1 MTHGTLVI
9 GSQAQKFDFY
19 DAVTL
24 EKLGEL
30 SDILPQPHEVTY
42 DSKRGLLY
50 VAICYRSGGY
60 AEDNAK
66 GHELAVIDV
75 AKMEVVDYIELA
87 PYFGPHDVEYDG
99 ATDLIY
105 TGVES
110 VAGLPGDDRNGLLI
124 IDASTRQVLQ
134 NIPTSAPNTHWIT
147 LTADGKRAYLAH
159 KEYPAVTVVDLESRT
174 VLQEIEIPGGCEEL
188 CSSPDG
194 RFVYV
199 AAPKMSLELNL
210 MRGEIRPAPAPP
222 GAPNPALV
230 KIDTATN
237 TVVGRLEFPAL
248 LAAVW
253 VGADGT
259 VFVSEFRF
267 PSEDAE
273 PGAVAAG
280 YLNVIDGEDFTLK
293 TAIACGDLPFT
304 TRANEDCTRAYVA
317 NLKGG
322 TVSVVD
328 LEKEQVVATLE
339 NNVGGM
345 FGGTHPL
352 AYIPAAGG

>member
-1 MTHGTLVI
+1 MSHGTLVV

-19 DAVTL
+19 DAETL

-30 SDILPQPHEVTY
+30 RDILPQPHEITY

-75 AKMEVVDYIELA
+75 TKMEVVDYIELA
-87 PYFGPHDVEYDG
+87 PYFGPHDVEYDE

-110 VAGLPGDDRNGLLI
+110 VAGLPGDERNGLLI
-124 IDASTRQVLQ
+124 VDPSTRKVVQ
-134 NIPTSAPNTHWIT
+134 NIPTSAPNTHWIS
-147 LTADGKRAYLAH
+147 LTAGGKRAYLAH
-159 KEYPAVTVVDLESRT
+159 KEYPAITVVDLEARK
-174 VLQEIEIPGGCEEL
+174 VLQEIEIPGGCEEVS
-188 CSSPDG
+188 SSPDG

-210 MRGEIRPAPAPP
+210 MRGEIRPASAPP

-230 KIDTATN
+230 KIDTETN

-248 LAAVW
+248 LAATW

-267 PSEDAE
+267 PAEDAE
-273 PGAVAAG
+273 PGSVAAG
-280 YLNVIDGEDFTLK
+280 YLNVIDGETFELRTS
-293 TAIACGDLPFT
+293 IACGDLPFT
-304 TRANEDCTRAYVA
+304 TRTNEDVTRAFVT

-328 LEKEQVVATLE
+328 LAKGEVVATLE

-352 AYIPAAGG
+352 AYIPATEG